1 MNEQKQK
8 SAVLQIAA
16 LLTEGVKDEA
26 ETNKWYLDNL
36 ARIVELSETAQ
47 LDEETKAEI
56 ESTYR
61 EIMED
66 ELNHAQRFFALS
78 NKISG
83 LVPSAD

>member
-16 LLTEGVKDEA
+16 LLMEGVKDEA

-83 LVPSAD
+83 LVPSED

>member
-1 MNEQKQK
+1 MNEQSQK
-8 SAVLQIAA
+8 CAILQISA

-26 ETNKWYLDNL
+26 ETNKWYLENL
-36 ARIVELSETAQ
+36 AKIVELSESAQ
-47 LDEETKAEI
+47 LDEQTMTEI
-56 ESTYR
+56 ESTYK

-66 ELNHAQRFFALS
+66 ELNHAQRFFELS

>member
-1 MNEQKQK
+1 MDEQKQK

-83 LVPSAD
+83 LVPNAD

>member
-1 MNEQKQK
+1 MNEQNQK
-8 SAVLQIAA
+8 CAILQIAA

-47 LDEETKAEI
+47 LDEETK
-56 ESTYR
+56 
-61 EIMED
+61 D

-83 LVPSAD
+83 LVPSVD